1 MVDGLLLIGAG
12 GLEGLEGRE
21 GGRCGEV
28 APGHHWHVVSGTHK
42 PAAVFFFDRIFFC
55 ENLEVSLF
63 KSR

>member
-42 PAAVFFFDRIFFC
+42 PAAVFFVIGYFFARIWW
-55 ENLEVSLF
+55 
-63 KSR
+63 

>member
-42 PAAVFFFDRIFFC
+42 PEVLNRIFA
-55 ENLEVSLF
+55 
-63 KSR
+63 RIWW